1 MTKTNDTSSISI
13 SGGKKGKTI
22 KNMMAQY
29 NMDQDMKS
37 ISGGSHICKCAICGK
52 SMKCKSMKHKSMN
65 RKRSNKRTRSMM
77 GGTGNMSCRAL
88 GSDAVQFRAGNA
100 A

>member
-1 MTKTNDTSSISI
+1 MTTNSKINDDKSSISI
-13 SGGKKGKTI
+13 SGGKKKKTI
-22 KNMMAQY
+22 KNIMAQN
-29 NMDQDMKS
+29 NMDQDIKS

-52 SMKCKSMKHKSMN
+52 SMKCKSMN
-65 RKRSNKRTRSMM
+65 RKKSNKRTRRMM
-77 GGTGNMSCRAL
+77 GGTGNMSSRAL